1 MAREVKDW
9 ITINHQHV
17 PIYEGQS
24 KKEVAKAY
32 VDKME
37 KKEQAGGKKES
48 EKNEEKKPDKD
59 TKKSVKVGDKEV
71 QVHDDKEKK
80 LAELQKQY
88 DEAKG
93 IISKSKI
100 KTEMDM
106 VKADW
111 KGTREEWLAKK
122 EEEHQ
127 KAVKESLAKR
137 EAEEKAKQDKKDA
150 EKKNLEEEL
159 KTQPKDKV
167 DQYKLIQETN
177 PMNDDYHV
185 GIRKPS
191 DIKTWKEVVDSEDNE
206 DFAWGDFS
214 REDAEKA
221 LDEGMITVYSS
232 YPIEQGVFVSTSKAQ
247 SEQYAGGEGSKVYS
261 KKVPLEDVAW
271 ISGDEG
277 QFAKLDKGGSGKTE
291 NPLVSKVKDNTDFK
305 QFIKDNIDDP
315 EFKQYGREHKME
327 AVKDLWYEKRQS
339 EELKGLQEVS
349 KEKAIEQIRD
359 AIPSQTSHMWFV
371 EADSDIKPKLVDSI
385 MSNKGTLNAG
395 LNIAYSNY
403 KEAQES
409 KGEKVLDFETWA
421 TTPMEFYRGDRGQ
434 KEVGSDIFASYTTDK
449 KVAARF
455 TKSDSGSA
463 SVKDDLSDV
472 DMSKITTVKL
482 RPIDTWGSYQTT
494 AEQEYLIP
502 MSVLKKGK
510 KEK

>member
-1 MAREVKDW
+1 M
-9 ITINHQHV
+9 
-17 PIYEGQS
+17 
-24 KKEVAKAY
+24 
-32 VDKME
+32 
-37 KKEQAGGKKES
+37 
-48 EKNEEKKPDKD
+48 
-59 TKKSVKVGDKEV
+59 
-71 QVHDDKEKK
+71 
-80 LAELQKQY
+80 
-88 DEAKG
+88 
-93 IISKSKI
+93 
-100 KTEMDM
+100 
-106 VKADW
+106 
-111 KGTREEWLAKK
+111 
-122 EEEHQ
+122 
-127 KAVKESLAKR
+127 
-137 EAEEKAKQDKKDA
+137 
-150 EKKNLEEEL
+150 
-159 KTQPKDKV
+159 
-167 DQYKLIQETN
+167 
-177 PMNDDYHV
+177 
-185 GIRKPS
+185 
-191 DIKTWKEVVDSEDNE
+191 
-206 DFAWGDFS
+206 
-214 REDAEKA
+214 
-221 LDEGMITVYSS
+221 
-232 YPIEQGVFVSTSKAQ
+232 
-247 SEQYAGGEGSKVYS
+247 
-261 KKVPLEDVAW
+261 
-271 ISGDEG
+271 
-277 QFAKLDKGGSGKTE
+277 
-291 NPLVSKVKDNTDFK
+291 SKVKENTDFK

-494 AEQEYLIP
+494 AEQEYIIT